1 MEVFMKIFSALCLS
15 IFLTGAAYAQEAS
28 PTAVTPAS
36 PIKDT
41 PKKSAAAAF
50 GLSIGGS
57 ALGFGAI
64 ALSISNAADLNV
76 GRAAIY
82 GVLGLSLTSVGPSF
96 GHIYSGAGLHAAI
109 LTSAR
114 LLSFGVPFIIDQRA
128 IAQGDLN
135 AGTAT
140 GIGSFAL
147 GVLMIYDWIDAPLS
161 VRRVERRAEKA
172 ALQVMPTLLPEIGG
186 GRVSGLMAGFQF

>member
-1 MEVFMKIFSALCLS
+1 MKIFSAICLG
-15 IFLTGAAYAQEAS
+15 IFLSSAAYAQEAA

-36 PIKDT
+36 PIKET
-41 PKKSAAAAF
+41 LKKSAAAAF

-64 ALSISNAADLNV
+64 ALSVSNTADANI

-96 GHIYSGAGLHAAI
+96 GHIYSGAELHAVV

-128 IAQGDLN
+128 IVQGNPN
-135 AGTAT
+135 AGVAT
-140 GIGSFAL
+140 GLGGFAL

-161 VRRVERRAEKA
+161 VRRLERRAEKT

-186 GRVSGLMAGFQF
+186 GRVNGLMAGFQF